1 MKNYIHDTLIGVSV
15 LPALLCIT
23 PAIADTIT
31 ERQVITTNTTYN
43 NVVANNIA
51 STVANNGG
59 VFYMQDVPNVVLTFE
74 GPSSFSGNSLNNG
87 GMGGVIGNG
96 WLSSVSGSGYTQGGK
111 IVFDGP
117 TTFDSNSTN
126 NPNGAGAIF
135 NYGLGNATSPDIIFY
150 GTAIF
155 NNNKATAPMN
165 SVHAGGGAINHR
177 NGMIVFNDSATFN
190 GNESASQGGAIIS
203 AGDIVFNGETL
214 FDSNTASTSGGA
226 LAMMGGNITFDQGA
240 SFTNNSASVA
250 SAIYVTGSANNLTFK
265 DSANFS
271 ENTGVGTLLNNSQS
285 ATVNFE
291 NGAIFNNNT
300 NSLNGA
306 LVSVGNLN
314 ITGGNLTFTNNTGSN
329 GGGLKNSGTVT
340 ANTTGNILFSTN
352 TTSSSAGA
360 LDNGGGITM
369 TATKVSFLDN
379 SSDAGYAG
387 AIFNA
392 GDLTIAG
399 KENIFSRNTA
409 NDTGTTKSGGGAIHN
424 RGNTNTT
431 TLVIGTNSSVNRF
444 ISNTSKAYGG
454 AIVARAF
461 DGENQ
466 NSEITINGTTYF
478 ASNQSALDG
487 GAIWNMV
494 SEEDGTTGTSTIV
507 FNGTTAFNNN
517 ISGGKGGAI
526 FNNDTITFNGE
537 TTFSGNTANGV
548 ANDIY
553 NDGTVNF
560 NANTT
565 LNGGITGDGTLNIAE
580 GATLNIG
587 TSDITQGEIILNGT
601 LMATLRMADNAQI
614 TVNNTDGFTGNGTL
628 KLAFDQAGTYHV
640 FGNQMFNNIDITNPI
655 YDMVWN
661 GGDVTTTI
669 KSVEDIA
676 TQNNLSD
683 ETARVISNTS
693 DSTSVQLN
701 NLSVLFQEKLAS
713 GTEADIKAVEH
724 AGAAINPEKKSVVQS
739 ASTSIHNTLSS
750 VVAGRM
756 GSLGFGRNGGDMN
769 MNVSGVWAQGIY
781 NKSKLND
788 AFNGYSRGIAA
799 GLDGVIND
807 TATIGVGYL
816 FAHSDISSNTRDTD
830 VDSSSIFVYGQY
842 QPSAW
847 YANAMLNYTMSDYKE
862 DGTALG
868 VGVSSDYDVDLF
880 GTTIA
885 TGYEFIGGITPE
897 LSMQYIHIN
906 GSDYTNSLGIKNHFD
921 NADYL
926 TATLGTK
933 YEFDIYMMNGW
944 VFRPQLRYA
953 VKYDLISDKQNI
965 TVTMPGVNAYVL
977 DGGRLS
983 RIANEIG
990 VAISTNYRGLEI
1002 SLNYDIEARADY
1014 TSQTGRAKFRYEF

>member
-1 MKNYIHDTLIGVSV
+1 MKNYVHNTLIGVSV
-15 LPALLCIT
+15 LPALLCIA

-43 NVVANNIA
+43 NLTASNIA
-51 STVANNGG
+51 STTANNGG
-59 VFYMQDVPNVVLTFE
+59 VFYMQDVPNVLLFFDGDTTFT
-74 GPSSFSGNSLNNG
+74 SNSLNNG

-96 WLSSVSGSGYTQGGK
+96 WLASVSGTGYTQGGK
-111 IVFDGP
+111 IVFNGITSFND
-117 TTFDSNSTN
+117 NSTN
-126 NPNGAGAIF
+126 NTNGGGAIF

-150 GTAIF
+150 DTVTF
-155 NNNKATAPMN
+155 NNNSVTQPMN
-165 SVHAGGGAINHR
+165 NVYAGGGAINHR
-177 NGMIVFNDSATFN
+177 GGMIVFNDSATFV

-214 FDSNTASTSGGA
+214 FNSNTASTSGGA

-265 DSANFS
+265 GNANFS

-291 NGAIFNNNT
+291 NGATFNNNT

-306 LVSVGNLN
+306 LVSAGNLN

-340 ANTTGNILFSTN
+340 AKTPGTILFSTN
-352 TTSSSAGA
+352 TTTSSAGA
-360 LDNGGGITM
+360 LDNGGEITIS
-369 TATKVSFLDN
+369 ATKVSFLDN
-379 SSDAGYAG
+379 SSNAGYAG

-392 GDLTIAG
+392 GDLTING

-424 RGNTNTT
+424 RGNTDMT
-431 TLVIGTNSSVNRF
+431 TLIIGTNSSVNRF

-461 DGENQ
+461 DGDEQ

-478 ASNQSALDG
+478 NSNQSALDG

-494 SEEDGTTGTSTIV
+494 SEDDGTTGTSTIV
-507 FNGTTAFNNN
+507 FNGATAFNNN
-517 ISGGKGGAI
+517 VSGGKGGAI

-560 NANTT
+560 NANST

-587 TSDITQGEIILNGT
+587 TSDITQGDIILNGT

-655 YDMVWN
+655 YNMVWN

-676 TQNNLSD
+676 TQNNLSS

-756 GSLGFGRNGGDMN
+756 GLLGFGRNGGDMN

-799 GLDGVIND
+799 GLDGKIHD
-807 TATIGVGYL
+807 TATVGFGYL
-816 FAHSDISSNTRDTD
+816 FAHSDVSSNTRDTEI
-830 VDSSSIFVYGQY
+830 DSSSIFVYGQY

-847 YANAMLNYTMSDYKE
+847 YANAMVNYTMSDYKE
-862 DGTALG
+862 KGTALG
-868 VGVSSDYDVDLF
+868 VGVSSDYDVDVF
-880 GTTIA
+880 GATVA

-897 LSMQYIHIN
+897 LSMRYIHIN
-906 GSDYTNSLGIKNHFD
+906 SSDYTNSLGIKNHFD

-933 YEFDIYMMNGW
+933 YEFDVYMANGW
-944 VFRPQLRYA
+944 IFRPQLRYA
-953 VKYDLISDKQNI
+953 VKYDLISDKQDI
-965 TVTMPGVNAYVL
+965 TVTMPGVNAYIL
-977 DGGRLS
+977 NGNRLS
-983 RIANEIG
+983 RIANEVG

>member
-1 MKNYIHDTLIGVSV
+1 MKNYVHDTLIKVSV
-15 LPALLCIT
+15 LPALLCVT
-23 PAIADTIT
+23 PATVDTIT

-43 NVVANNIA
+43 DLTASNIV
-51 STVANNGG
+51 SMTANNGG
-59 VFYMQDVPNVVLTFE
+59 VFYMQDVPNVLLVFNDNTTFT
-74 GPSSFSGNSLNNG
+74 GNSLNNG

-111 IVFDGP
+111 IVFNGP

-150 GTAIF
+150 DTVTF
-155 NNNKATAPMN
+155 NNNSVTQPMN
-165 SVHAGGGAINHR
+165 SVYAGGGAINHR
-177 NGMIVFNDSATFN
+177 GGMIVFNDSATFV

-203 AGDIVFNGETL
+203 AGDIIFNGETL
-214 FDSNTASTSGGA
+214 FDSNITATNGGA
-226 LAMMGGNITFDQGA
+226 LAMMGGNITFDQ
-240 SFTNNSASVA
+240 STFFTNNSAAGA
-250 SAIYVTGSANNLTFK
+250 SAIYVTESANNLTFK
-265 DSANFS
+265 GNANFS
-271 ENTGVGTLLNNSQS
+271 ENTGVGKLLNNSQS

-291 NGAIFNNNT
+291 NGATFNNNT

-314 ITGGNLTFTNNTGSN
+314 ITGGNLTFINNTGSN

-340 ANTTGNILFSTN
+340 ANTTGNILFSAN
-352 TTSSSAGA
+352 TTTSSAGA
-360 LDNGGGITM
+360 LDNGGEITM
-369 TATKVSFLDN
+369 SATKVSFLDN
-379 SSDAGYAG
+379 SSNAGYAG

-392 GDLTIAG
+392 GDLTITG

-409 NDTGTTKSGGGAIHN
+409 NETDTTKSGGGAIHN

-444 ISNTSKAYGG
+444 IANTSKAYGG

-461 DGENQ
+461 DGAEQ
-466 NSEITINGTTYF
+466 NSEITFNGATYF
-478 ASNQSALDG
+478 ASNQSTLDG

-494 SEEDGTTGTSTIV
+494 SEEGGTTGTSTIV

-537 TTFSGNTANGV
+537 TTFSGNTANGA

-565 LNGGITGDGTLNIAE
+565 LNGGIEGNGILNIAE

-587 TSDITQGEIILNGT
+587 TSDITQGDIILDGT

-655 YDMVWN
+655 YDMVWD

-693 DSTSVQLN
+693 DSTSAQLN

-713 GTEADIKAVEH
+713 GTETDIKAVEH

-756 GSLGFGRNGGDMN
+756 GLLGFGRNGGDMN

-799 GLDGVIND
+799 GIDGTIND

-830 VDSSSIFVYGQY
+830 IDSSSIFVYGQY

-868 VGVSSDYDVDLF
+868 VDVSSDYDVDLF
-880 GTTIA
+880 GATIA

-897 LSMQYIHIN
+897 LSMRYIHIN
-906 GSDYTNSLGIKNHFD
+906 ASDYTNSLGIKNHFD

-953 VKYDLISDKQNI
+953 VKYDLISDKQDI

-977 DGGRLS
+977 DGNRLS

-990 VAISTNYRGLEI
+990 VAVSTNYRGLEI